1 MGEDIFTR
9 TRLLL
14 GEAGVEALGKKKVL
28 IFGVGG
34 VGGYATETLA
44 RSGIG
49 HLTIVDHDTVDIT
62 NCNRQIIATQSTVGR
77 EKVEVMRERLLDIN
91 PRINIDVRSL
101 FYLPETESEF
111 SFINYD
117 YILDCVDTVTAKLSI
132 VTRALESKVPVI
144 SAMGCGN
151 KLHPESLK
159 VADIYETSICP
170 LAKVMRR
177 ECRKRGLPG
186 FPVVYSTE
194 EPVTNARPPGSIA
207 FVPAAA
213 GLLMA
218 GRVVLDLLSGG
229 LI

>member
-1 MGEDIFTR
+1 MEDDIFSR
-9 TRLLL
+9 TKLLL
-14 GEAGVEALGKKKVL
+14 GDEAVGRLSEKRVL

-34 VGGYATETLA
+34 VGGFATEALA

-49 HLTIVDHDTVDIT
+49 CLTIVDHDCVDVT

-91 PRINIDVRSL
+91 PRIDIDARKM
-101 FYLPETESEF
+101 FYLPETEKEF
-111 SFINYD
+111 DFTNYD

-132 VTRALESKVPVI
+132 VERALDCGVPVI

-151 KLHPESLK
+151 KLHPERLQ
-159 VADIYETSICP
+159 VADIYETSVCP

-177 ECRKRGLPG
+177 ECRKRGLAG

-207 FVPAAA
+207 FVPAVA

-218 GRVVLDLLSGG
+218 SRVVLDLLDY
-229 LI
+229 

>member
-1 MGEDIFTR
+1 MEDDIFSR

-14 GEAGVEALGKKKVL
+14 GDEVVERLSEKRVL
-28 IFGVGG
+28 IFGMGG
-34 VGGYATETLA
+34 VGGYATEALA

-49 HLTIVDHDTVDIT
+49 CLTIVDHDRVDVT

-91 PRINIDVRSL
+91 PRIDIDARKM

-111 SFINYD
+111 DFTNYD

-132 VTRALESKVPVI
+132 VERALDCGVPVI

-151 KLHPESLK
+151 KLHPELLQ
-159 VADIYETSICP
+159 VADIYETSVCP

-177 ECRKRGLPG
+177 ECRKRGLAG

-194 EPVTNARPPGSIA
+194 KPVTNARPPGSVA

-218 GRVVLDLLSGG
+218 SRVVLDLVS
-229 LI
+229 

>member
-1 MGEDIFTR
+1 MEEDRFAR
-9 TRLLL
+9 TKLLL
-14 GEAGVEALGKKKVL
+14 GEGAVEGLKEKRVL
-28 IFGVGG
+28 IFGIGG
-34 VGGYATETLA
+34 VGGHATEALA

-49 HLTIVDHDTVDIT
+49 HLTIVDHDRVDVT

-77 EKVEVMRERLLDIN
+77 EKVAVMRERLKDIN
-91 PRINIDVRSL
+91 PQINIDARKM
-101 FYLPETESEF
+101 FYLPETENEF
-111 SFINYD
+111 DFLNYD

-132 VTRALESKVPVI
+132 VARALESGVPVI

-151 KLHPESLK
+151 KLHPEWLQ
-159 VADIYETSICP
+159 VADVYATSVCP

-186 FPVVYSTE
+186 FPVVYSAE

-207 FVPAAA
+207 FVPAVA

-218 GRVVLDLLSGG
+218 SRVVLDLLSA
-229 LI
+229 